1 MNTKYYL
8 LFIYFLGIF
17 FFSCSSQT
25 MDSSEVKIQTTQL
38 EVSSITIEDLKKHVS
53 ILASDSLEGRYTGEI
68 GQKKTVEYLKN
79 EYQRLKIP
87 SPISE
92 DNYFQNVPK
101 EFINHQTDD
110 SENVLAYLKGS
121 DQSEKHIIIT
131 AHLDHIGKTSY
142 GEVFNGA
149 DDNASGTAALLEI
162 AQAIKELE
170 NKGIK
175 PKHGILFLHVTA
187 EELGLFGSKYY
198 TQHPVLPLK
207 EALYNVN
214 LDMIGRKDEKNTNSN
229 YLYSI
234 GSDRISKLLHKVI
247 VDEDKLDENLK
258 LDFYYDV
265 EDEPLQLYY
274 RSDHYNFAK
283 NNIPSVFFFSGLH
296 EDYHKP
302 TDDVEK
308 LEFDAYE
315 KRVRFIAKVIWKLAN
330 Y

>member
-1 MNTKYYL
+1 MIKTFFYL
-8 LFIYFLGIF
+8 FLGIF
-17 FFSCSSQT
+17 SISCSSQT
-25 MDSSEVKIQTTQL
+25 IDSSESIIKTPAEL
-38 EVSSITIEDLKKHVS
+38 DVSSITIEDLRKHVS

-68 GQKKTVEYLKN
+68 GYKKAIDYVKK
-79 EYQRLKIP
+79 EYQKLNIP
-87 SPISE
+87 SPISPE
-92 DNYFQNVPK
+92 NYFQKVPK
-101 EFINHQTDD
+101 EFINLQTND
-110 SENVLAYLKGS
+110 SENVLAYIKGS
-121 DQSEKHIIIT
+121 DSLGKHLIIT
-131 AHLDHIGKTSY
+131 AHLDHIGTANGKIY
-142 GEVFNGA
+142 NGA

-170 NKGIK
+170 NKGIQ
-175 PKHGILFLHVTA
+175 PKYGILFLHVTA

-198 TQHPVLPLK
+198 TKNPIFPLK
-207 EALYNVN
+207 NVLFNVN
-214 LDMIGRKDEKNTNSN
+214 LDMIGRKDERNIGSS

-234 GSDRISKLLHKVI
+234 GSDRISKYLHRV
-247 VDEDKLDENLK
+247 VLDADKKDENLK

-296 EDYHKP
+296 EDYHQP

-315 KRVRFIAKVIWKLAN
+315 KRVRFIAKVIWNLAN
-330 Y
+330 